1 MKKILFL
8 FIVCLF
14 LSSCVTDGTKSLN
27 DKGIKGGIYVK
38 EIKYDGHSYIEFK
51 DNGTY
56 GQGWV
61 HNPECLKKDIDS
73 LLNNH

>member
-1 MKKILFL
+1 M
-8 FIVCLF
+8 FIGCLM
-14 LSSCVTDGTKSLN
+14 LTSCFTEGTKQIDNNVNGLCGN
-27 DKGIKGGIYVK
+27 VYVK
-38 EIKYDGHSYIEFK
+38 EITYNGHSYIEFK

-73 LLNNH
+73 LLINSNK